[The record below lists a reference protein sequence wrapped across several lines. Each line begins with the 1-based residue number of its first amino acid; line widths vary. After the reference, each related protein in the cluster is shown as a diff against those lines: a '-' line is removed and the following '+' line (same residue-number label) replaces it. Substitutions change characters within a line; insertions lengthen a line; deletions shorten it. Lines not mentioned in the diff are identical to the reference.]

1 MEQTNRPNPKVVKTH
16 NNGVDS
22 KSWHMSKIQSI
33 LAIVWIVLSIITV
46 IVAAIS
52 FVGDEIDINHLHTI
66 FSAFIGAGIGL
77 LLLGICHIVIL
88 IASFVIAI
96 LQIIN
101 GVHENN
107 KLCWIAG
114 ILIVSRA
121 LAFIP
126 IIGTIALIASFAGII
141 ISMIVWAKGPHQ

>member
-1 MEQTNRPNPKVVKTH
+1 MEQTNKPNPKVVKTH

-33 LAIVWIVLSIITV
+33 LAIVWIILSIITV
-46 IVAAIS
+46 IVGLIS
-52 FVGDEIDINHLHTI
+52 LADANIDITRLHTI
-66 FSAFIGAGIGL
+66 ISALIGAGIGL
-77 LLLGICHIVIL
+77 LLLFICHIVIL

-101 GVHENN
+101 GFHENN

-126 IIGTIALIASFAGII
+126 IIGAIALIASFVGII
-141 ISMIVWAKGPHQ
+141 MSMIVWAKGPHQ